1 MRRPILKRLFAYI
14 VDLIIVVVIASL
26 FIDMPILNPYFDK
39 YLELSESLVSYL
51 NGGEVLTQEAIN
63 NLQYE
68 FVYYSFYSS
77 IILISIKILYFIL
90 FQYINKGKTIGKAI
104 FKIELVSEKRKLKFY
119 QVLLSSLII
128 CNIFTQS
135 ITLVLLRTL
144 SKSSFMSISGYIST
158 IELTIAMITVVMIT
172 MRKDARGLHDLI
184 SNTSVVYRKEEKND

>member
-14 VDLIIVVVIASL
+14 VDLIIVVIIASL

-39 YLELSESLVSYL
+39 YLELSESLVAYL

-77 IILISIKILYFIL
+77 IILLSIKILYFIL

-119 QVLLSSLII
+119 QVALSSLII

-144 SKSSFMSISGYIST
+144 SKSSFMNISGYIST

>member
-77 IILISIKILYFIL
+77 IILLSIKILYFIL

-144 SKSSFMSISGYIST
+144 SKSSFMNISGYIST